1 MGEVPLT
8 TVRQKYVT
16 FPYYIDVRRKRGVID
31 LETLANLAEVL
42 GALTIIGGVL
52 YAVVQIRQ
60 HRQQLRET
68 ATLEFMRP
76 FQTSEFARAFQ
87 VLRSLDDDVSSTEL
101 HAKKPEVEA
110 AAMSVCS
117 VYETIGV
124 LVFSKI
130 LPFQV
135 VEDLTGGAIVLC
147 WRKLRTWIEE
157 TRLETSNERMFEWFQ
172 WLAERFLEQQLREA
186 KSRPA
191 YQAYRSW
198 KIPRQ

>member
-1 MGEVPLT
+1 M
-8 TVRQKYVT
+8 
-16 FPYYIDVRRKRGVID
+16 ID

-101 HAKKPEVEA
+101 RSKKPEVEA

-135 VEDLTGGAIVLC
+135 VEDLTGGAIVMC

-172 WLAERFLEQQLREA
+172 WLAERFSEQQRVET

-191 YQAYRSW
+191 YQAYCSW
-198 KIPRQ
+198 KLPRH